1 MAGSLLARLQVGRGG
16 ASGRAP
22 KIVWANRLLGRLDAE
37 REALERVA
45 LGTADTVELLET
57 RARISVLRA
66 DTAEAA
72 RVDSALAEQ
81 SGRPLRA
88 AFVRARLLLARAHLA
103 VGFGR
108 REDAVARL
116 REARARGHI
125 AGGGALA
132 FHSDLLLLPLRGYP
146 AFDALLRPA
155 D

>member
-66 DTAEAA
+66 DTAERQGSTAPW
-72 RVDSALAEQ
+72 RS
-81 SGRPLRA
+81 RA
-88 AFVRARLLLARAHLA
+88 A
-103 VGFGR
+103 
-108 REDAVARL
+108 D
-116 REARARGHI
+116 
-125 AGGGALA
+125 
-132 FHSDLLLLPLRGYP
+132 P
-146 AFDALLRPA
+146 
-155 D
+155 